1 MMSVSDVF
9 KKSFLDGF
17 SSYDIGTTAAVAVML
32 TSSLFALYIFV
43 VYRLLTRKTFYSKT
57 FNISL
62 AGITLITAAVI
73 LTIQSSIVVSLG
85 MVGALSIVRFRTA
98 IKDSRD
104 TTYIFWAIIVGICCG
119 VGDYLVAGIGSAAV
133 FVLLLILGRV
143 RNENRILLVVRG
155 ARGSAADMEKLVF
168 SYFSKKAYLRVRNT
182 TAETVELIYEL
193 PRSVWQLNYK
203 KDTDIADALY
213 ALGGVEYVNTVTQ
226 SDEIS
231 G

>member
-9 KKSFLDGF
+9 KKSFLEGF

-32 TSSLFALYIFV
+32 TASLFALYIFL

-98 IKDSRD
+98 IKDPMD
-104 TTYIFWAIIVGICCG
+104 LMFLFWSITVGIICG
-119 VGDYLVAGIGSAAV
+119 VGLAKIA
-133 FVLLLILGRV
+133 LILSIALTVG
-143 RNENRILLVVRG
+143 ILILDRLPVAKAPQILVVRSSDRDSE
-155 ARGSAADMEKLVF
+155 ASIMEIVNRHSRSSTVKT
-168 SYFSKKAYLRVRNT
+168 RNMT
-182 TAETVELIYEL
+182 EVSLEMIVELRTDAGSEL
-193 PRSVWQLNYK
+193 LRELL
-203 KDTDIADALY
+203 ALEPVSS
-213 ALGGVEYVNTVTQ
+213 ASLLKHDGEVTF
-226 SDEIS
+226 
-231 G
+231 

>member
-9 KKSFLDGF
+9 KKSFLEGF

-32 TSSLFALYIFV
+32 TASLFALYIFL

-98 IKDSRD
+98 IKDPRELL
-104 TTYIFWAIIVGICCG
+104 FWSITVGIICG
-119 VGDYLVAGIGSAAV
+119 VGLAKIA
-133 FVLLLILGRV
+133 LILSIALTVG
-143 RNENRILLVVRG
+143 ILILDRLPVAKAPQILVVRSSDRDSE
-155 ARGSAADMEKLVF
+155 ASIMEIVNRHSRSSTVK
-168 SYFSKKAYLRVRNT
+168 SRNMT
-182 TAETVELIYEL
+182 EASLEMIVELRTDAGSEL
-193 PRSVWQLNYK
+193 LRELL
-203 KDTDIADALY
+203 ALEPVSS
-213 ALGGVEYVNTVTQ
+213 ASLLKHDGEVTF
-226 SDEIS
+226 
-231 G
+231 